1 MSDQEVTITDHRGV
15 LLLGFPRLFTVTQ
28 AVAFR
33 DALAGLLPERPEL
46 RGIVLDFSR
55 TEMIDSS
62 GLGSL
67 VTNLKQARARGIP
80 VEAWSVAEQVRLAL
94 SLVGLEGAI
103 PVAQGSEGLSPT
115 STGRTRARPPITHPS
130 VRCLPKRLLDVAG
143 ALVGL
148 AITAALLPFI
158 ALAIRLD
165 SPGPIFFRQVRLGW
179 MGRPFG
185 LWKFRSM
192 VADAEALRDTVSNE
206 ASGAFFKNRSDPRIT
221 RVGRILR
228 KTSLDE
234 LPQFWNVLR
243 GEMSLV
249 GTRPPTPDEV
259 ERYAVPSWQRLDVRP
274 GMTGEWQVHG
284 RSRVIDFEDVIRLD
298 LRYQQRWSLAYDLK
312 LILQTLAVIFSKR
325 SGAV

>member
-1 MSDQEVTITDHRGV
+1 VG
-15 LLLGFPRLFTVTQ
+15 
-28 AVAFR
+28 
-33 DALAGLLPERPEL
+33 
-46 RGIVLDFSR
+46 
-55 TEMIDSS
+55 
-62 GLGSL
+62 
-67 VTNLKQARARGIP
+67 
-80 VEAWSVAEQVRLAL
+80 EQVRLAL

-103 PVAQGSEGLSPT
+103 PIAEGSEGLLPGGT
-115 STGRTRARPPITHPS
+115 VRTRQRPPITHPS
-130 VRCLPKRLLDVAG
+130 VRSMPKRTLDVVG

-148 AITAALLPFI
+148 VITAVLLPFI
-158 ALAIRLD
+158 ALAIRIE

-192 VADAEALRDTVSNE
+192 VANAEALRDTVSNE
-206 ASGAFFKNRSDPRIT
+206 VSGAFFKNRSDPRIT
-221 RVGRILR
+221 RVGRFLR

-259 ERYAVPSWQRLDVRP
+259 DRYAVPSWQRLDVRP

-284 RSRVIDFEDVIRLD
+284 RSRIMDFEDVIRLD
-298 LRYQQRWSLAYDLK
+298 LRYQQRWSLPYDLK
-312 LILQTLAVIFSKR
+312 LIVETLAVIFSKR